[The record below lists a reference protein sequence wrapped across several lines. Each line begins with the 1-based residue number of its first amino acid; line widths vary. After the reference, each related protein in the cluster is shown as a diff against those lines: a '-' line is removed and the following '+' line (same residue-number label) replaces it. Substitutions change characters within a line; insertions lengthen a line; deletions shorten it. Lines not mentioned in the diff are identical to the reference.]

1 MLWFAIDLPQVDIL
15 RTAILAMLQQ
25 KKGVDFS
32 PLEVIRQMYPE
43 NWEFFQED
51 IFHAAQELYQENL
64 IEIRSQNLLVDAQTE
79 LPLNSKISKPTK
91 LI

>member
-1 MLWFAIDLPQVDIL
+1 
-15 RTAILAMLQQ
+15 MLQQ

-43 NWEFFQED
+43 NWEVFQED
-51 IFHAAQELYQENL
+51 VLRAAQELFKDGL
-64 IEIRSQNLLVDAQTE
+64 IEIRSDNIPVDPQSD
-79 LPLNSKISKPTK
+79 LPTNSKICKPSK